1 MINCEE
7 NTMVTSEEMKNRNFQ
22 ASMPEV
28 REGSKQVT
36 AAEMR
41 HFNEDFSELSLN
53 VSDIIEDY
61 VKVHQIKPKYE
72 GLEEITNLSTT
83 TLKHIVSGR
92 DQITRTIL
100 YKFTVGLGLS
110 RDAADELFAKCGG
123 TLKEDCVEDY
133 ICIKALQDGDSVV
146 QFINDYNRYTR
157 GKQLKNIFG

>member
-1 MINCEE
+1 MG
-7 NTMVTSEEMKNRNFQ
+7 TPEEMKNRDFPT
-22 ASMPEV
+22 SMPEV
-28 REGSKQVT
+28 RTGSMQVT
-36 AAEMR
+36 AAEMS
-41 HFNEDFSELSLN
+41 HFNEEFGELALD

-61 VKVHQIKPKYE
+61 VREHQIKPKYE

-110 RDAADELFAKCGG
+110 RDVADELFSKCGG

-157 GKQLKNIFG
+157 GKQLKNILG

>member
-1 MINCEE
+1 
-7 NTMVTSEEMKNRNFQ
+7 MVTPEEMKNRDFP

-28 REGSKQVT
+28 RTGSMQVT
-36 AAEMR
+36 AAEMS
-41 HFNEDFSELSLN
+41 HFNEEFGELALD

-61 VKVHQIKPKYE
+61 VREHQIKPKYE

-110 RDAADELFAKCGG
+110 RDVADELFSKCGG

-133 ICIKALQDGDSVV
+133 ICIKALQDEDSVV

-157 GKQLKNIFG
+157 GKQLKNILG